1 MDEQYDQG
9 KAETERLLLLPWND
23 EYAAEFA
30 RVCQDP
36 EAMRFISGGTPL
48 GADVIRSIT
57 QRSLALWEEYGY
69 GPWAAV
75 EKESGD
81 WIGRIG
87 LNLLADWPD
96 PDKWEVGFELAPA
109 HWGNGLATEGAR
121 EAIRFGWAR
130 TPLRESS
137 AQPPPDIMPP
147 GG

>member
-9 KAETERLLLLPWND
+9 KAETERLLLLPWTN

-75 EKESGD
+75 EKRAATGLGES
-81 WIGRIG
+81 
-87 LNLLADWPD
+87 A
-96 PDKWEVGFELAPA
+96 
-109 HWGNGLATEGAR
+109 
-121 EAIRFGWAR
+121 
-130 TPLRESS
+130 
-137 AQPPPDIMPP
+137 
-147 GG
+147 